1 MHKRGK
7 YHQGKFYPK
16 NPEKYVGDINNIIY
30 RSSWELKVLIFFDE
44 NPNVISYNSEEIV
57 IPYMCATDGRQHR
70 YYPDFLVKFKKR
82 DGSIVTTLVEV
93 KPEKQTKPPVPP
105 KRRTK
110 RFLQEI
116 ETYAKNRSKW
126 DYAIE
131 WCKQKGIEFTLLTE
145 VHIKP

>member
-1 MHKRGK
+1 MTKF
-7 YHQGKFYPK
+7 HQGQFIPK
-16 NPEKYVGDINNIIY
+16 HPEKYVGDPTNIRF
-30 RSSWELKVLIFFDE
+30 RSGWEKKCMVFFDE
-44 NPNVISYNSEEIV
+44 NPSVISWNSEGIM
-57 IPYMCATDGRQHR
+57 IPYLCATDGRQHR

-82 DGSIVTTLVEV
+82 DGTIVTTLIEV
-93 KPEKQTKPPVPP
+93 KPLKQTKPPVQP

-110 RFLQEI
+110 RFLQEV

-145 VHIKP
+145 VHIRP